1 MKHEIQAQV
10 SPDRIDLLTKLV
22 EAYDHLGIVSTID
35 QASGRV
41 LIRVT
46 PDTWPEMIEILK
58 HLPFPITVTDLPEE
72 ISLPADKED

>member
-35 QASGRV
+35 QASGKV

-46 PDTWPEMIEILK
+46 PDTWLEMIDILK
-58 HLPFPITVTDLPEE
+58 NLPFPITLLDLPED
-72 ISLPADKED
+72 ICLPADKND